1 MTAVFKVRAIFVF
14 GSSVVQIVFL
24 MFMAH
29 SRPRGLPKVLSLL
42 VYVDLY
48 SIYHSVT
55 VRRHSVFI
63 YLFIIFNG
71 VSLGYAGLGNEV
83 KSDGLSIEF
92 VRRSASL
99 EKISVVRR
107 TSLDL

>member
-1 MTAVFKVRAIFVF
+1 
-14 GSSVVQIVFL
+14 
-24 MFMAH
+24 MFTAH

-48 SIYHSVT
+48 SIYHSAT
-55 VRRHSVFI
+55 VLYDDI
-63 YLFIIFNG
+63 QYLFNYLLYSMVF
-71 VSLGYAGLGNEV
+71 SLGYAGLGNEV
-83 KSDGLSIEF
+83 KSDGLSIKF